1 MTVRKISQTQ
11 MEERMKNGLCYS
23 CDSKWSR
30 DHVCSVLKLFL
41 IEVVG
46 KTDKDKMSDIP
57 QEKDDPTEFFL
68 EEFSEISLNAV
79 ICTPSPKTMRIVGIL
94 MYQQVIILI
103 DNFLGTKIPATFGFQ
118 PIDQDSITVRVT
130 NGQEMTSPEKCGE
143 VGIKMQGDVFRTD
156 LFILPLAGCDIIL
169 GIQWLRTLVHII

>member
-1 MTVRKISQTQ
+1 VF
-11 MEERMKNGLCYS
+11 
-23 CDSKWSR
+23 
-30 DHVCSVLKLFL
+30 KLFL
-41 IEVVG
+41 IEAVG
-46 KTDKDKMSDIP
+46 
-57 QEKDDPTEFFL
+57 EDDPNEFFL
-68 EEFSEISLNAV
+68 EEFTENSLNAI

-94 MYQQVIILI
+94 RYQQVIILI
-103 DNFLGTKIPATFGFQ
+103 DSGSTHNFLGTKISATLGVQ